1 MDRSF
6 RQKINKETE
15 TLNDTLDRLDL
26 VDIYRA
32 FHSKTVEYT
41 FFSSVYR
48 IFFKTRQMLGHKVSL
63 GKFKK
68 IEIIPCIFS
77 EHNTLRL
84 KINYKKKKKT
94 YKTQKCVG
102 QTTCYEIINGSL
114 KKIKERNEKNLETK

>member
-26 VDIYRA
+26 VDIYSA
-32 FHSKTVEYT
+32 FHSKTVEYA

-77 EHNTLRL
+77 DHNTLRL
-84 KINYKKKKKT
+84 KINYKKKKT

-102 QTTCYEIINGSL
+102 
-114 KKIKERNEKNLETK
+114 

>member
-84 KINYKKKKKT
+84 KINYKKKKK
-94 YKTQKCVG
+94 
-102 QTTCYEIINGSL
+102 
-114 KKIKERNEKNLETK
+114 NLQNTKMCWLNNML